1 MKLKINNKEYE
12 FTQCNTI
19 LSRVRGLMFSKKKN
33 LLFTFPIKTRPFI
46 HMFFVFYPITTIY
59 LDEDYNILEHKRLY
73 PFQVYLPKQ
82 KFKYMLELPEK
93 IENPNKVFFIDK
105 VEF

>member
-12 FTQCNTI
+12 FIRCNTFF
-19 LSRVRGLMFSKKKN
+19 SRLKGLMFSKKKN
-33 LLFTFPIKTRPFI
+33 LLFIFPVKEKPFI
-46 HMFFVFYPITTIY
+46 HMFFVFYPITIIF
-59 LDEDYNILEHKRLY
+59 LDEFYNILEHKHIY
-73 PFQVYLPKQ
+73 PFQIYLPKQ
-82 KFKYMLELPEK
+82 KFKYLLEIPEK

>member
-12 FTQCNTI
+12 FILCNTFS
-19 LSRVRGLMFSKKKN
+19 SRFKGLMFSKKKN
-33 LLFTFPIKTRPFI
+33 LLFSFPVKEHPII
-46 HMFFVFYPITTIY
+46 HMFFVFYPITLIF
-59 LDEDYNILEHKRLY
+59 LDESYTILEHKYIY
-73 PFQVYLPKQ
+73 PFQIYLPKQ
-82 KFKYMLELPEK
+82 KFKYLLEIPEK